1 VAADPLTLLPAGPS
15 TELIAF
21 RYANY
26 DTPFWV
32 RSNAMSGRW
41 NLAGEAP
48 TQYWALSSDAA
59 WAELMRSEDLHTD
72 ADLEL
77 VRMPLWACRIGAT
90 LLVDLNDQRR
100 RDEFGVTDEA
110 LVSDDW
116 TVCQQLAPTLRQH
129 FMGVIAPCAALLGH
143 SNVTLFGARRA
154 IEWISQPKL
163 ASAVRTSKVAI
174 GRPPSSLIGHVQHR
188 PPPEST
194 PGRLFTM
201 P

>member
-1 VAADPLTLLPAGPS
+1 MAADPLTLLPAAPPA
-15 TELIAF
+15 ELIAF

-32 RSNAMSGRW
+32 RSNTLEGRW

-59 WAELMRSEDLHTD
+59 WAELMRSEDLRTE

-77 VRMPLWACRIGAT
+77 VRMPIWACRIGAS
-90 LLVDLNDQRR
+90 LLVDFNDQRR
-100 RDEFGVTDEA
+100 RDEFAISEEA

-116 TVCQQLAPTLRQH
+116 AACQQLGPRLWLQ

-154 IEWISQPKL
+154 IEWISPPKL
-163 ASAVRTSKVAI
+163 ASAIRTSKVAI
-174 GRPPSSLIGHVQHR
+174 GRPPSSLIGRVQHR
-188 PPPEST
+188 PLPDST
-194 PGRLFTM
+194 PGRLFTL

>member
-1 VAADPLTLLPAGPS
+1 VAADPLTLLPAGSS
-15 TELIAF
+15 TEFVAF
-21 RYANY
+21 RYADY

-32 RSNAMSGRW
+32 RSNTMAGRW
-41 NLAGEAP
+41 NLAGQRP

-59 WAELMRSEDLHTD
+59 WAELMRSEELRTE
-72 ADLEL
+72 ADVEL
-77 VRMPLWACRIGAT
+77 VRMPLWACRIGVS
-90 LLVDLNDQRR
+90 LIVDLNDQRR
-100 RDEFGVTDEA
+100 RDEFGITEEK

-116 TVCQQLAPTLRQH
+116 TACQLLAPTLQQQ

-163 ASAVRTSKVAI
+163 ASAIRTSKVAI
-174 GRPPSSLIGHVQHR
+174 GRPPSSLIGRVQHR

-194 PGRLFTM
+194 PGRLFSV

>member
-1 VAADPLTLLPAGPS
+1 MAADPLTLLPAGPS
-15 TELIAF
+15 TEIVAF

-32 RSNAMSGRW
+32 RSNTMSGRW
-41 NLAGEAP
+41 NLAEEAP

-59 WAELMRSEDLHTD
+59 WAELMRSEGLRTE

-77 VRMPLWACRIGAT
+77 VRMPLWACRIGAS
-90 LLVDLNDQRR
+90 LLVDLNDPRR
-100 RDEFGVTDEA
+100 RDEFGIAEVA

-116 TVCQQLAPTLRQH
+116 TACQELGPTLRQQ

-143 SNVTLFGARRA
+143 SNLTLFGARRA

-163 ASAVRTSKVAI
+163 ASTIRTSKVAI
-174 GRPPSSLIGHVQHR
+174 GRPPSSLIGRVQHH

-194 PGRLFTM
+194 PGRLFST